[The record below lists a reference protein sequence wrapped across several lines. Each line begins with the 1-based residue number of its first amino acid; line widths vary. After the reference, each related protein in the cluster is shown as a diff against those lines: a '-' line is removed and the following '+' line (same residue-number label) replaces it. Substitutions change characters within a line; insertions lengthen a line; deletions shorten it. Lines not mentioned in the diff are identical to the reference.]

1 MAFTSTRNDKV
12 TKCAAGCGYW
22 AVRRK
27 APWKFQPGN
36 TIIRGQ
42 THLYG
47 ILAHYRMSPIFIEF
61 GLLAAGLGIAGFY
74 LTVCGDGI
82 AEKTGLGG
90 TWVGLA
96 LMASVTSLPELVTG
110 ISAVR
115 WVDAPNIAL
124 GDAIGSCVFNLIL
137 LVVLDFLHREA
148 PVFTRVSQGHIL
160 AAGFSIML
168 LGLVGFNILVNHHFN
183 QLSIGHVGL
192 ATPLIMFT
200 YAIAVYTVFQ
210 YERKTLKESTGE
222 IGLRYSH
229 ISLRQT
235 IVRYILAASVVVLIG
250 LRLPMTAEQMAAQM
264 GWGQT
269 FVGTLFVAMATSLP
283 EVAVTLSALR
293 IGALDMAMSDI
304 FGSNLFDLLIVA
316 IDDIAY
322 SKGPLLANASTL
334 HLISIQSAIMMT
346 GIAIVGLLYRP
357 KGRVLKSV
365 GWSSLMI
372 LMLYAT
378 NMAVLYLSQAQ
389 SSLLQTHP

>member
-1 MAFTSTRNDKV
+1 
-12 TKCAAGCGYW
+12 
-22 AVRRK
+22 
-27 APWKFQPGN
+27 
-36 TIIRGQ
+36 
-42 THLYG
+42 
-47 ILAHYRMSPIFIEF
+47 
-61 GLLAAGLGIAGFY
+61 
-74 LTVCGDGI
+74 
-82 AEKTGLGG
+82 
-90 TWVGLA
+90 
-96 LMASVTSLPELVTG
+96 
-110 ISAVR
+110 
-115 WVDAPNIAL
+115 
-124 GDAIGSCVFNLIL
+124 
-137 LVVLDFLHREA
+137 
-148 PVFTRVSQGHIL
+148 
-160 AAGFSIML
+160 
-168 LGLVGFNILVNHHFN
+168 
-183 QLSIGHVGL
+183 
-192 ATPLIMFT
+192 
-200 YAIAVYTVFQ
+200 
-210 YERKTLKESTGE
+210 
-222 IGLRYSH
+222 
-229 ISLRQT
+229 
-235 IVRYILAASVVVLIG
+235 VRYILAASVVVLIG

-357 KGRVLKSV
+357 RGRVLKSV

-389 SSLLQTHP
+389 SPLPQTHP